1 MNCLQCTFYNEVDLD
16 LSKKNYCAVC
26 NAELILTDET
36 FNFQEWLEGI
46 GLGNLRG
53 KVGDDILNS
62 INLEKDL
69 DTSSKVSRKHAIM
82 LAYHVGIHKGEKEE
96 SKRDKTKSK
105 EKILEE
111 RLIMQEQ
118 DLKSEISILQ
128 EKLEESEKKVR
139 ELSSKSDAIIN
150 TSILSP
156 KVESIQE
163 PEPELTRE
171 ERRRMIADSWLN
183 KI

>member
-26 NAELILTDET
+26 NAELILPDET

-53 KVGDDILNS
+53 KVGEDILNS
-62 INLEKDL
+62 LNLEKDL
-69 DTSSKVSRKHAIM
+69 DTSSKVSRKHAIS
-82 LAYHVGIHKGEKEE
+82 LAYHIGVHKGEKDERK
-96 SKRDKTKSK
+96 SDKTKSR
-105 EKILEE
+105 EKILED

-150 TSILSP
+150 TLSS
-156 KVESIQE
+156 KVELIQQDD
-163 PEPELTRE
+163 PELTRE